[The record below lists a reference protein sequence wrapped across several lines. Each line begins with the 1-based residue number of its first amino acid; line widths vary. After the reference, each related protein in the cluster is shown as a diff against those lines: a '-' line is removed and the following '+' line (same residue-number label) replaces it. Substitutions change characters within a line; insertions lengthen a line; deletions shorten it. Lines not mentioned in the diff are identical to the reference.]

1 MNSTT
6 ANRDLKNV
14 AYDILKE
21 KLISC
26 EYEPGSMLNE
36 ARLTEELGVSRTPI
50 RQALNCI
57 EQEGFIRVLPKKGIM
72 VKEISL
78 NDVRQI
84 FQVRIEI
91 EPVALKMAGQFLPE
105 EDLVNFKTKFQGEDP
120 DNQADF
126 RTDTD
131 MHMFI
136 INHCG
141 NRYITDM
148 MRRVFE
154 ENTRIIISTKQH
166 ILKFHD
172 ASEEHLNILTLLIDR
187 EFEKASREMAGHIEN
202 CKKAALDFYYHL

>member
-1 MNSTT
+1 MNDTT
-6 ANRDLKNV
+6 ANRDLKNL
-14 AYDILKE
+14 AYDTLKE
-21 KLISC
+21 KLINC
-26 EYEPGSMLNE
+26 EYAPGSMLNE
-36 ARLTEELGVSRTPI
+36 VRLTEELGVSRTPI

-72 VKEISL
+72 VREISL

-91 EPVALKMAGQFLPE
+91 EPVALNMAGQFLPGE
-105 EDLVNFKTKFQGEDP
+105 ELINYRKKFQGDDP
-120 DNQADF
+120 GNQADF

-141 NRYITDM
+141 NHYIIDM

-154 ENTRIIISTKQH
+154 ANTRVIISTNQH

-172 ASEEHLNILTLLIDR
+172 AREEHLGILNLLIDK
-187 EFEKASREMAGHIEN
+187 EFDKAAKEMARHIEN
-202 CKKAALDFYYHL
+202 CRKAALDFYYNL

>member
-1 MNSTT
+1 MNDRKT
-6 ANRDLKNV
+6 NRDLKNIV
-14 AYDILKE
+14 YDHLKE
-21 KLISC
+21 KLINC
-26 EYEPGSMLNE
+26 EYAPGSMLNE

-57 EQEGFIRVLPKKGIM
+57 EQEGFIRILPKKGI
-72 VKEISL
+72 VVREISL

-91 EPVALKMAGQFLPE
+91 EPVALKMSGNFLLQE
-105 EDLVNFKTKFQGEDP
+105 ELVNYQKIFQGQDP

-126 RTDTD
+126 RTDRE
-131 MHMFI
+131 MHMYI

-141 NRYITDM
+141 NRYIIDM

-172 ASEEHLNILTLLIDR
+172 AREEHLGILNLLIER
-187 EFEKASREMAGHIEN
+187 EFERAAQEMARHIEN
-202 CKKAALDFYYHL
+202 CKKAALDFYYRL